1 MTATPGGTA
10 TFTPVPTTMCAA
22 FQATVRRMPDAV
34 ALRTV
39 GGTTSYTWSEYA
51 TQVHAIAAGL
61 AALGV
66 RRGDTVAL
74 LLTNRPEFH
83 LVDTAAQHLGA
94 VPFSCYHSSSPE
106 QINHLLTVSGARIVI
121 TERRLAGLLASSTAH
136 IPAPDAAEEHEHDRH
151 AEHRGQAEPRGQADQ
166 HGHDRQA
173 GEREQDGQA
182 EQRGQAE
189 PQQEGQAEQRG
200 QAEPQ
205 QEGHAEQRGQAEPH
219 GQADQHG
226 HDRQAGE
233 REQDGQAEPQQE
245 GHAEYRGQAEPHGQA
260 DQHGHERQA
269 GQRKQAGHAEQR
281 EQTDHQGEDP
291 EQQAR
296 EPQKPPQ
303 VIVLDG
309 EDADFTLDDLIARG
323 RPDFDLDASWQA
335 VRPDDLLTLVY
346 TSGTTGAPKG
356 VEITHAGMVA
366 MATAS
371 APLLGMRAGDRLIS
385 FLPSAHIADRWANH
399 YLHTWTGTE
408 VTTLADPREILAAL
422 RDVRPTL
429 FGGVPQV
436 WQRLVAGVRSMPEL
450 APAVDIGH
458 RYHQAARAGEVPAE
472 LAAAYRMADERALS
486 AVRARLGL
494 DQVRLAITAAAPAPR
509 WVVEFVNA
517 LGVPLSEAWGMSELS
532 GMATM
537 NPPDAIRPGTVGL
550 PLPGVEIRL
559 AADGELLVRGPMM
572 MRGYRDRP
580 EDTGAVLDAD
590 GWLSTGD
597 IAVLDGDGYLI
608 IIDRKKELLITSG
621 GENVAPALVELA
633 IKAHCPQVAQ
643 AVVVGDARPYLVALL
658 VLDPEA
664 GDDAAAAVAA
674 GMRAANA
681 TLSRA
686 EQVRAFEILAE
697 AWPPGGA
704 LVTPT
709 MKVRRRPVLRA
720 YADRIDA
727 LYAEK

>member
-10 TFTPVPTTMCAA
+10 TSPAVPTTMCAA
-22 FQATVRRMPDAV
+22 FQATAERMPDAI

-39 GGTTSYTWSEYA
+39 GGATTYTWSQYA
-51 TQVHAIAAGL
+51 TQVRAIAAGL

-94 VPFSCYHSSSPE
+94 VPFSCYHSSSPD
-106 QINHLLTVSGARIVI
+106 QIAFLLSASGARVAI
-121 TERRLAGLLASSTAH
+121 TEHRLAGLLTAGTPSVPQH
-136 IPAPDAAEEHEHDRH
+136 LIVIDGPPSAPGA
-151 AEHRGQAEPRGQADQ
+151 P
-166 HGHDRQA
+166 
-173 GEREQDGQA
+173 
-182 EQRGQAE
+182 
-189 PQQEGQAEQRG
+189 
-200 QAEPQ
+200 
-205 QEGHAEQRGQAEPH
+205 
-219 GQADQHG
+219 
-226 HDRQAGE
+226 
-233 REQDGQAEPQQE
+233 
-245 GHAEYRGQAEPHGQA
+245 
-260 DQHGHERQA
+260 
-269 GQRKQAGHAEQR
+269 
-281 EQTDHQGEDP
+281 TLT
-291 EQQAR
+291 
-296 EPQKPPQ
+296 
-303 VIVLDG
+303 LDG
-309 EDADFTLDDLIARG
+309 LVAAGRAHPGFDFTAT
-323 RPDFDLDASWQA
+323 WQA
-335 VRPDDLLTLVY
+335 VSPDDLLTLVY
-346 TSGTTGAPKG
+346 TSGTTGPPKG

-366 MATAS
+366 MVTAS

-408 VTTLADPREILAAL
+408 VTTLADPREILSAL
-422 RDVRPTL
+422 QDVHPTL

-436 WQRLVAGVRSMPEL
+436 WQRLVAGVQAIPGL
-450 APAVDIGH
+450 QQAVDVGL
-458 RYHQAARAGEVPAE
+458 RYQQAKRAGDVPAE
-472 LAAAYRMADERALS
+472 LAAAYRMVDERALG
-486 AVRARLGL
+486 AVRAQLGL

-509 WVVEFVNA
+509 AVVEFVNA

-550 PLPGVEIRL
+550 PMPGVEVRL

-580 EDTGAVLDAD
+580 DETKAVLDAD

-597 IAVLDGDGYLI
+597 IATVDADGYLSI
-608 IIDRKKELLITSG
+608 VDRKKELLITSG

-633 IKAHCPQVAQ
+633 LKTHCPLIAQ
-643 AVVVGDARPYLVALL
+643 AVVAGDARPYLVALL

-664 GDDAAAAVAA
+664 AARSGTDVVAAVAA
-674 GMRAANA
+674 GVQAANA

-686 EQVRAFEILAE
+686 EQVRAFEIVTD
-697 AWPPGGA
+697 AWPPGGE

-709 MKVRRRPVLRA
+709 MKVRRRPVLRT
-720 YADRIDA
+720 YADRIEA

>member
-1 MTATPGGTA
+1 
-10 TFTPVPTTMCAA
+10 
-22 FQATVRRMPDAV
+22 
-34 ALRTV
+34 
-39 GGTTSYTWSEYA
+39 
-51 TQVHAIAAGL
+51 
-61 AALGV
+61 
-66 RRGDTVAL
+66 
-74 LLTNRPEFH
+74 
-83 LVDTAAQHLGA
+83 
-94 VPFSCYHSSSPE
+94 
-106 QINHLLTVSGARIVI
+106 
-121 TERRLAGLLASSTAH
+121 
-136 IPAPDAAEEHEHDRH
+136 
-151 AEHRGQAEPRGQADQ
+151 
-166 HGHDRQA
+166 
-173 GEREQDGQA
+173 
-182 EQRGQAE
+182 
-189 PQQEGQAEQRG
+189 
-200 QAEPQ
+200 
-205 QEGHAEQRGQAEPH
+205 
-219 GQADQHG
+219 
-226 HDRQAGE
+226 
-233 REQDGQAEPQQE
+233 
-245 GHAEYRGQAEPHGQA
+245 
-260 DQHGHERQA
+260 
-269 GQRKQAGHAEQR
+269 
-281 EQTDHQGEDP
+281 
-291 EQQAR
+291 
-296 EPQKPPQ
+296 
-303 VIVLDG
+303 
-309 EDADFTLDDLIARG
+309 
-323 RPDFDLDASWQA
+323 
-335 VRPDDLLTLVY
+335 
-346 TSGTTGAPKG
+346 
-356 VEITHAGMVA
+356 
-366 MATAS
+366 
-371 APLLGMRAGDRLIS
+371 MRAGDRLIS

-408 VTTLADPREILAAL
+408 VTTLADWREILAAL
-422 RDVRPTL
+422 QDVRPTL

-450 APAVDIGH
+450 AQAVDIGH

-472 LAAAYRMADERALS
+472 LAAAYRMVDERALS

-494 DQVRLAITAAAPAPR
+494 DQVRLAVTAAAPAPR

-537 NPPDAIRPGTVGL
+537 NPPEAIRPGTVGL
-550 PLPGVEIRL
+550 PLPGVEVRL

-597 IAVLDGDGYLI
+597 IAAMDGDGYLI

-686 EQVRAFEILAE
+686 EQVRAFEVLTE
-697 AWPPGGA
+697 AWPPGGD